1 MTFDGGWRAAVFGA
15 VVGAAFCTSGGC
27 ANVVPL
33 DDADASGA
41 GGDDL
46 LAGTTGGA
54 GLPVKP
60 GHGSGGAG
68 GGGGASAPSTMPGQ
82 PEPPDM
88 PDAAPE
94 PAPPTGPP
102 APPPPEAVGQS
113 WTVFVYMVADTNLE
127 PYGMEDLIEMAGV
140 GAGPGF
146 RIVAQVDR
154 AADYSADAVLN
165 VPNWVNALRMEVG
178 RGRFDVVDDVGEPN
192 MGAPATLSDFVS
204 WGIAQYPADRY
215 GLVLWDHGG
224 GIIGFGGDESA
235 AQDLLSLPELQTAL
249 DDGLA
254 ASGERFGFVGFD
266 ACLMATWETAVVLAP
281 HAEYL
286 VASEELEPG
295 HGWDYHSFDA
305 ARRDPTT
312 HPVALGSEIIAGFF
326 DQAAAQQ
333 TSADVT
339 LSVVDLTRVHVLTA
353 ALEAFAQAVG
363 PGLAKF
369 AQPLGIAQTRAET
382 FAASGAG
389 QGSMFGLVDL
399 ADLMSGLAQAAPE
412 ATGPARAVIDAL
424 SEVVVEYRNGPAHP
438 GARGL
443 SVYFPLYAE
452 YYDPA
457 YDAIAGIDAW
467 RDLLLGFFQF
477 ADALPQA
484 PDFVGEASVRFGP
497 GGEAIVT
504 AELAPDSA
512 GSVVQT
518 TLYSAAYLGA
528 NQELVLLNAAPANL
542 PQGSTTVT
550 GVWHLDASYVAQG
563 NTAGYCYVSL
573 EDRDGQLVA
582 GIPFWYAEPGGEGA
596 EVVMQVVIDPR
607 TGAAQQTTFYVQSGS
622 LWSELSPVPGPYLW
636 PIVYTPDQNGEF
648 LGLLSTPEGLDP
660 TRNDFGFYF
669 DDFRQQRGFRF
680 EVWLTAVNLAGEGD
694 SAGAQAAR

>member
-1 MTFDGGWRAAVFGA
+1 MSFVGGVSKRAAALA
-15 VVGAAFCTSGGC
+15 VTGLVAC
-27 ANVVPL
+27 ANVIPL
-33 DDADASGA
+33 DETDASGA
-41 GGDDL
+41 AGGDSL
-46 LAGTTGGA
+46 SGTTGGH
-54 GLPVKP
+54 GQPTKP
-60 GHGSGGAG
+60 PGGTGGAG
-68 GGGGASAPSTMPGQ
+68 GAPPTSPGQ
-82 PEPPDM
+82 PDA
-88 PDAAPE
+88 PDAASG
-94 PAPPTGPP
+94 PAPPSEPPSGPP
-102 APPPPEAVGQS
+102 APPPPPPPEANGQS
-113 WTVFVYMVADTNLE
+113 WTILVYMVADTNLE

-154 AADYSADAVLN
+154 AAAYTSDAVLN
-165 VPNWVNALRMEVG
+165 VPNWVSALRMEVG

-192 MGAPATLSDFVS
+192 MGAPETLSDFIA
-204 WGIAQYPADRY
+204 WGISQYPADRY

-235 AQDLLSLPELQTAL
+235 QSDLLSLPEMQTSL
-249 DDGLA
+249 DEGLA
-254 ASGERFGFVGFD
+254 ASGERFAFVGFD

-286 VASEELEPG
+286 LASEELEPG

-305 ARRDPTT
+305 TRRDPTT
-312 HPVALGSEIIAGFF
+312 HPVALGSEIVAGFF

-333 TSADVT
+333 TSADIT
-339 LSVVDLTRVHVLTA
+339 LSVVDLTRVHLLTA
-353 ALEAFAQAVG
+353 ALEAFGQAVG

-399 ADLMSGLAQAAPE
+399 ADLMAGLVQTAPE
-412 ATGPARAVIDAL
+412 AAGPARAVIDAL

-452 YYDPA
+452 HYDPA
-457 YDAIAGIDAW
+457 YDAIPGIDAW

-477 ADALPQA
+477 ADALPHA
-484 PDFVGEASVRFGP
+484 PDFVGEATVRFGP
-497 GGEAIVT
+497 DGEAIVT
-504 AELAPDSA
+504 AELTPDTA
-512 GSVVQT
+512 GSVVQA
-518 TLYSAAYLGA
+518 TLYSGAYVGA
-528 NQELVLLNAAPANL
+528 NRELVLLNAAPANL

-550 GVWHLDASYVAQG
+550 GVWYLDASYVVQG
-563 NTAGYCYVSL
+563 DTSGYCYVSL
-573 EDRDGQLVA
+573 EDRDGHLVA

-596 EVVMQVVIDPR
+596 DVVMQVVIDPR
-607 TGAAQQTTFYVQSGS
+607 TGAAQQTTFYVLSGE

-636 PIVYTPDQNGEF
+636 PIVYTLDQNGDF
-648 LGLLSTPEGLDP
+648 QGLLSTPYGLDP
-660 TRNDFGFYF
+660 TRNDFAFYL
-669 DDFRQQRGFRF
+669 DDFRQQRDFSF
-680 EVWLTAVNLAGEGD
+680 QVWLTAVNLAGEGD
-694 SAGAQAAR
+694 SAGAQGTR